1 MIHLDKIAA
10 FSRPTSLGDFDVTC
24 FEAGGNIIFALSKGT
39 LPQENLLVRVQSA
52 CLFGE
57 AFAVNSCD
65 CGAQLNKALEIGA
78 AESAFLLIYLQ
89 HQEGRGHGMLQKI
102 RVIEVE
108 ANQHVDMFEAFQRL
122 EMALDLREYH
132 ETAAI
137 IKALNGDLPIRL
149 MTNNPKKIA
158 GLAEHGIT
166 VAERVPLVIDP
177 PNAACKRY
185 LQVKKDK
192 MGHLL
197 PDFE

>member
-1 MIHLDKIAA
+1 MAQLDKIAA
-10 FSRPTSLGDFDVTC
+10 FSRPTSLGDFDLTC
-24 FEAGGNIIFALSKGT
+24 FQVGEHIIFALSKGM

-65 CGAQLNKALEIGA
+65 CGPQLQKALEIGA
-78 AESAFLLIYLQ
+78 AEEAFLLVYLQ

-108 ANQHVDMFEAFQRL
+108 ANQNVDMYEAFQRL
-122 EMALDLREYH
+122 DMALDLREYH
-132 ETAAI
+132 ETAAVI
-137 IKALNGDLPIRL
+137 RALNGNLPIRL

-166 VAERVPLVIDP
+166 VSERVPLVIDP

>member
-1 MIHLDKIAA
+1 MTHLDKIAA
-10 FSRPTSLGDFDVTC
+10 FSRPTSFGDFDITS
-24 FEAGGNIIFALSKGT
+24 FEADGHIIFALSKGT
-39 LPQENLLVRVQSA
+39 LPAANLLVRVQSA

-57 AFAVNSCD
+57 SFGVNSCD
-65 CGAQLNKALEIGA
+65 CGPQLQKAIELGTQ
-78 AESAFLLIYLQ
+78 ESAFLLIYLL

-108 ANQHVDMFEAFQRL
+108 ANQNVDMYEAFQRL
-122 EMALDLREYH
+122 ELALDLREYR
-132 ETAAI
+132 ETAEI
-137 IKALNGDLPIRL
+137 IKTLNGDKPIRL

-158 GLAEHGIT
+158 GLTEHGIT
-166 VAERVPLVIDP
+166 IAERVPLVITP